1 MPKSKLPKLDE
12 FHYHEMTDRLCLIMS
27 MIDMHLHQHPVAKLN
42 KDVSAL
48 IEDAHSKIFEA
59 YQLAGSLEC
68 EYEENDIT
76 N

>member
-1 MPKSKLPKLDE
+1 MPKPKLDE
-12 FHYHEMTDRLCLIMS
+12 FHYHEMTDRLSLIMS

-48 IEDAHSKIFEA
+48 IEEAHSKVFEA
-59 YQLAGSLEC
+59 YQLAGSLEF
-68 EYEENDIT
+68 EYEEDDRT